1 MRIFFML
8 ITLFFLT
15 SCATLL
21 KGYFSEL
28 EVYGDTGKLEVLDE
42 HNLPLDIEQITYE
55 VKVKAFQDSLN
66 NYLVKRDTIGIKSIR
81 LRSDRDY
88 LLTLKYANEEKR
100 IMAYKKIGFWWA
112 FFDLLSGGLPI
123 FIDAYTGAWNYYDPV
138 ILKQQQ

>member
-1 MRIFFML
+1 MRIVVL
-8 ITLFFLT
+8 LFTVFSLT

-28 EVYGDTGKLEVLDE
+28 EVYDEPRNLEIYDE
-42 HNLPLDIEQITYE
+42 QNVPLDIEQITYQ

-66 NYLVKRDTIGIKSIR
+66 NYVTIRDTVGIKSIR

-88 LLTLKYANEEKR
+88 LLTFKYAGKEKR

-112 FFDLLSGGLPI
+112 FFDIMSGVFPI
-123 FIDAYTGAWNYYDPV
+123 FIDAHTGAWNYYDPV
-138 ILKQQQ
+138 VLKQ